1 MEQINFDLT
10 KMYADDAAIAADT
23 QRLKDG
29 IEDLKALQEQK
40 QEKTYDILDLLQRLS
55 RTASKLLNYAH
66 MKRDVDTR
74 DNKAQQLYLELESLY
89 YDYVSAA
96 SFMDPYLLTLSE
108 EEWDA
113 LKSHHSYEEYALYF
127 ERLKRRKAHTLS
139 ESEEYLL
146 GLTSQMGD
154 TAESA
159 FYNLSYA
166 DMEFPILEHSPDQER
181 LTHSNYSTI
190 LESDNRAL
198 RKEAFEAMYGTYD
211 RYKNT
216 YAATLYGAVKNLV
229 LSAKARKYPS
239 AIEEAL
245 FPDNVDIRVYNA
257 LIDSVHDALP
267 SMYRYVEKKKEK
279 LEVEELHLY
288 DIYKPVVNN
297 SGRTYRYEEAQ
308 EILLNAFAP
317 LGEEYCGIVRK
328 AFEEN
333 WIDVYPAPGK
343 RSGAYSSG
351 CYDSDPY
358 ILMNYTGNLN
368 SVFTLA
374 HELGH
379 SVHSYYSRKN
389 NPYLY
394 SRYTIFVAEVASTTN
409 ELLLL
414 SYLKEHAQ
422 TEEEQQYL
430 HNYYLDQFR
439 TTVFRQTMFAE
450 FERDMHQKVERG
462 EALTADVFQ
471 EYYYALN
478 EKYFGDNMVIDEQ
491 IALEWARIPHF
502 YNNFY
507 VYKYATGFSAACIL
521 SAALLSDS
529 DDAVERYL
537 HFLKDGGRHFPIDQ
551 LRSAGA
557 DMEKKETVD
566 AALNLFAHA
575 VDVW

>member
-216 YAATLYGAVKNLV
+216 YAATLYGAVKNLA

>member
-96 SFMDPYLLTLSE
+96 SFMDPYLVTLSE
-108 EEWDA
+108 EDWDA

-166 DMEFPILEHSPDQER
+166 DMEFPILEQSPDQER

-491 IALEWARIPHF
+491 IALEWTRIPHF

>member
-288 DIYKPVVNN
+288 DIYKPVLNN